1 MSGEVMRDT
10 SPMEPAPPMVGR
22 LAERVLLEEQLALA
36 RAGHGRLAIVGGE
49 AGIGK
54 TTLARDLAVH
64 ARARGCAVLLG
75 QSYDLMAVAPYGP
88 WLDLFQ
94 RQGTGPGPAP
104 TPDVFAGGLPEITN
118 QMDVFVQVRAYLR
131 ALAESGPV
139 LLVLEDA
146 HWADPAS
153 LDMLRYIG
161 VQSASIPLLVL
172 VTYRVEELTRQ
183 NPFFRLLPNL
193 IRETNGLR
201 IDLKPLARRELRDFV
216 ESRYDLAESDID
228 RLVAYL
234 DRHAEGNPFFV
245 NELMRALEGE
255 GEAGLLR
262 GEGGWRLARIEG
274 IVVPPL
280 VRQVIETRVA
290 RMGNVTRDALAVAAV
305 IGQDVLLDLWSH
317 VAGIDEATMLDIV
330 DRAIE
335 GYLFNASPDG
345 TRVQFVH
352 ALTRE
357 ALYQGI
363 APPRRRLI
371 HQAVARALRDR
382 APVDPDPIA
391 YHFRQAGD
399 PAAPEWLMAAGERA
413 QRAYAWLSARDR
425 FMAAAG
431 LLVDIP
437 SQQLT
442 RARLLYR
449 CSRLQRY
456 SDAANGID
464 NLRIAARLAG
474 SAGEKVLAAEAVY
487 SRGLLHCFADD
498 WENGVNE
505 MAAGIAEMEAL
516 SPEEGRVGWTTVN
529 WMADALPSIELPLSS
544 DIDPAAE
551 RLIAAGINHR
561 RGGLPWFMAAAGHLD
576 QASGMARQ
584 FLHHVEGIES
594 GPLVLSSSAHA
605 HFGLGIA
612 LASAG
617 HPEEAREAFGK
628 ARGIYDQLDHHAVIA
643 FCYLTEL
650 NDVLIPYFAGN
661 QAGLRQLVE
670 QADLALDK
678 AGGALPLELSRHRAH
693 LAPMYL
699 DGRWDEAR
707 LIASTFTTHGNY
719 VLRRQVTRAIA
730 PIAFH
735 QGCFEEAWEHVR
747 GLLPDGA
754 GTAPGAAVLLDALML
769 QRLAVELCLATGDI
783 GGAMDWVDANRRW
796 LEWSNATLGRSEYEV
811 SRARLA
817 IRQGDAEGAKMLAGH
832 AIERAL
838 TPRQPLALLHARRCL
853 GDLLTSEGRRELARV
868 ELADALSLADDVE
881 SPFERARVLISLAA
895 AQEACDNTDATRM
908 AAEARATFE
917 ALGAAPDLAHADK
930 VLAALAPNPLE
941 REAHLGLTNREL
953 DVLRLAA
960 QGLTDVEIG
969 ERLYISS
976 RTVSQHLRS
985 IYGKLQIRSR
995 AAATRFAIEHDLA

>member
-1 MSGEVMRDT
+1 MGQ
-10 SPMEPAPPMVGR
+10 PAPQVGR
-22 LAERVLLEEQLALA
+22 AAERVLLQEQLAA
-36 RAGHGRLAIVGGE
+36 AQGSHGRLVIIGGE

-54 TTLARDLAVH
+54 SATARDLVSNAQ
-64 ARARGCAVLLG
+64 ASGFRVLLG
-75 QSYDLMAVAPYGP
+75 HSYDLAADSPYGL
-88 WLDLFQ
+88 WLDMGENYQ
-94 RQGTGPGPAP
+94 RSESGSPAP
-104 TPDVFAGGLPEITN
+104 SLPTVLTSGGLQGISTQAELFT
-118 QMDVFVQVRAYLR
+118 QVQDFLW
-131 ALAESGPV
+131 ALAAGGPV
-139 LLVLEDA
+139 LVVLEDL
-146 HWADPAS
+146 HWSDPAS
-153 LDMLRYIG
+153 LELLRH
-161 VQSASIPLLVL
+161 VSAHLDGARMLLVM
-172 VTYRVEELTRQ
+172 TYRVDELTRM
-183 NPFFRLLPNL
+183 NPLYQQLPAL
-193 IRETNGLR
+193 IHASEGLR
-201 IDLKPLARRELRDFV
+201 LDLRRLGRADFRELV
-216 ESRYDLAESDID
+216 ELRYALSDEDAEV
-228 RLVAYL
+228 LVSYL
-234 DRHAEGNPFFV
+234 MAHSEGNPFFAI
-245 NELMRALEGE
+245 ELLHTLEAQENG
-255 GEAGLLR
+255 GLTR
-262 GEGGWRLARIEG
+262 TAHGWKVEG
-274 IVVPPL
+274 IGDLIVPTL
-280 VRQVIETRVA
+280 VRQVIDSRVA
-290 RMGNVTRDALAVAAV
+290 RLGESTRAPLAIAAV
-305 IGQDVLLDLWSH
+305 IGQDVALDLWSD
-317 VAGIDEATMLDIV
+317 VSGVGEFELLQIV
-330 DRAIE
+330 DQAVE
-335 GYLFNASPDG
+335 CSLFHASPDG
-345 TRVQFVH
+345 TRVHFVH
-352 ALTRE
+352 ALTRA
-357 ALYQGI
+357 ALYEGI
-363 APPRRRLI
+363 SPPRRRLI
-371 HQAVARALRDR
+371 HRRVAEALMARD
-382 APVDPDPIA
+382 PHNPDPVA

-425 FMAAAG
+425 FMAAAD

-456 SDAANGID
+456 SDAANEID

-505 MAAGIAEMEAL
+505 MSAGIAEMEAL

-529 WMADALPSIELPLSS
+529 WMADALPSIELPVSS

-561 RGGLPWFMAAAGHLD
+561 RGGLPWFMAAAGHLG
-576 QASGMARQ
+576 QASGMARL
-584 FLHHVEGIES
+584 FLQHVEGIES

-612 LASAG
+612 LASEG

-628 ARGIYDQLDHHAVIA
+628 ARGIYGQLDHHAVIA

-650 NDVLIPYFAGN
+650 NDVLIPYFADN
-661 QAGLRQLVE
+661 PAGREQLVQ

-707 LIASTFTTHGNY
+707 LVASTFTTHGNY
-719 VLRRQVTRAIA
+719 ALRRQVTQAIA

-769 QRLAVELCLATGDI
+769 QRLAVELCLATGDV

-796 LEWSNATLGRSEYEV
+796 LEWSNATLGRSEHEL

-817 IRQGDAEGAKMLAGH
+817 IRQGDAGGAKMLADR

-838 TPRQPLALLHARRCL
+838 TPRQPLALLNARRCL

-868 ELADALSLADDVE
+868 ELADALSLADAVA
-881 SPFERARVLISLAA
+881 SPFERARTLVSLAA
-895 AQEACDNTDATRM
+895 AQEDRDRREATQM

-917 ALGAAPDLAHADK
+917 ALGAAPDLARADTL
-930 VLAALAPNPLE
+930 LAGLAPNPPE
-941 REAHLGLTNREL
+941 REAQLGLTNREL

-985 IYGKLQIRSR
+985 LYGKLQIRSR

>member
-1 MSGEVMRDT
+1 
-10 SPMEPAPPMVGR
+10 MEPAPPMVGR

-94 RQGTGPGPAP
+94 RQGTGPSPAP

-245 NELMRALEGE
+245 NELLRALEGE

-262 GEGGWRLARIEG
+262 GEGGWRLAGIEG

-335 GYLFNASPDG
+335 GSLFNASPDG

-391 YHFRQAGD
+391 YHLRQARD
-399 PAAPEWLMAAGERA
+399 PSAPEWLIRAGERA
-413 QRAYAWLSARDR
+413 QRAYAWRSARDR
-425 FMAAAG
+425 FMEAAE
-431 LLVDIP
+431 LLAETHAD
-437 SQQLT
+437 SLT
-442 RARLLYR
+442 EARLLYR
-449 CSRLQRY
+449 CGRLQRF
-456 SDAANGID
+456 SDAAGGLR
-464 NLRIAARLAG
+464 NLESAARLARQ
-474 SAGEKVLAAEAVY
+474 AGDAVLRADAIY
-487 SRGLLHCFADD
+487 SQSLLRCFADD
-498 WENGVNE
+498 WGPGVQQMTSGVE
-505 MAAGIAEMEAL
+505 ILEAL
-516 SPEEGRVGWTTVN
+516 SPEEGRGSWSTVN
-529 WMADALPSIELPLSS
+529 WMADALPAIELR
-544 DIDPAAE
+544 DAAEIDPAAAT
-551 RLIAAGINHR
+551 LIAAGFNHR
-561 RGGLPWFMAAAGHLD
+561 RGGLPWFMAVSGHLHAARD
-576 QASGMARQ
+576 MADA
-584 FLHHVEGIES
+584 FLRHVEGIEA
-594 GPLVLSSSAHA
+594 GPLVLSGTAHSS
-605 HFGLGIA
+605 FGLGIA
-612 LASAG
+612 LSALGQPAASREAMG
-617 HPEEAREAFGK
+617 RARE
-628 ARGIYDQLDHHAVIA
+628 IYGRLDHHAVIA
-643 FCYLTEL
+643 FTYLTEL
-650 NDVLIPYFAGN
+650 TDVTIPWFAND
-661 QAGLRQLVE
+661 
-670 QADLALDK
+670 
-678 AGGALPLELSRHRAH
+678 
-693 LAPMYL
+693 L
-699 DGRWDEAR
+699 DGRQRLALEAEGALER
-707 LIASTFTTHGNY
+707 AGEALPTGVSPRRAYLPLMYLEGRWRDACTLAAESAEHGTY
-719 VLRRQVTRAIA
+719 VLRRQVTRALA
-730 PIAFH
+730 PIAYH
-735 QGCFEEAWEHVR
+735 RGDRDEAWR
-747 GLLPDGA
+747 QIRWLLPG
-754 GTAPGAAVLLDALML
+754 GTDAQPGSAVLLDALML
-769 QRLAVELCLATGDI
+769 QRLAINLCLDVAEFDEARAWLAAHQRWLDWSGALLGRADHQLAQARLFRETGDPHAEEAAVRAAI
-783 GGAMDWVDANRRW
+783 DAAAEPFQPLVSLEGCRVLGEVLIDRGAMDAAARE
-796 LEWSNATLGRSEYEV
+796 L
-811 SRARLA
+811 SRAVDLA
-817 IRQGDAEGAKMLAGH
+817 TACNAPF
-832 AIERAL
+832 ERAL
-838 TPRQPLALLHARRCL
+838 TLVSLARARRQASPEEALTLAL
-853 GDLLTSEGRRELARV
+853 
-868 ELADALSLADDVE
+868 
-881 SPFERARVLISLAA
+881 
-895 AQEACDNTDATRM
+895 
-908 AAEARATFE
+908 EARAAFVE
-917 ALGAAPDLAHADK
+917 LGAVPALGRIDAFLAGIGETGAP
-930 VLAALAPNPLE
+930 APSP
-941 REAHLGLTNREL
+941 AGLTNREL
-953 DVLRLAA
+953 EVLRLVA
-960 QGLTDVEIG
+960 QGLTDAEVG
-969 ERLYISS
+969 ARLFISP
-976 RTVSQHLRS
+976 RTVGQHLRS
-985 IYGKLQIRSR
+985 TYGKLGVRSR
-995 AAATRFAIEHDLA
+995 AAATRFAMEHALA